1 MRLYMSILAALGL
14 TASACDKKEE
24 PKKPEQAAVVEPDKK
39 EEPAKTEPVKEEPV
53 KAEADAG
60 AAPAADAQAAAADAA
75 APAAPVDRAAAMLA
89 GLEAYAAGNID
100 ASLAQF
106 ADDAVWYSV
115 GSAQNPETKGKA
127 AIVEA
132 MKAMLKLGDAKMKAS
147 RVIEA
152 GDYVVVEYVAAG
164 KATTKAEDGTE
175 SSKDVAIPMALL
187 AQFNADGKVVAA
199 WHFRD
204 QIGAAQQAGVM
215 PGLPEGFQGPA
226 LAETAEVVKGD
237 ANAAN
242 AAIRDLYTAFFG
254 KVAAPDAIDG
264 AVAEH
269 VADDFTMYDGM
280 YGKTLDKAGLGAWIK
295 GYTGMFG
302 GLTVTVDNAVL
313 AGEYGAFVVT
323 NKATYKGGIPGVEA
337 KDQAVSW
344 RSLDVVRVKDGKF
357 TTFATYFNTTEVLV
371 QLGAMGGAAEK
382 PADAAAPTAFGVA
395 ACDTFVTAMTACLDK
410 VPEAARGAAK
420 DAFTKSIESW
430 KGIAAQGDA
439 AKGALETA
447 CKSALDASKQGMSA
461 LCPDVRWE

>member
-14 TASACDKKEE
+14 TTSACDKKEE
-24 PKKPEQAAVVEPDKK
+24 PKKPEQAAVEPEKK

-60 AAPAADAQAAAADAA
+60 AATAADAQAAQADAA
-75 APAAPVDRAAAMLA
+75 APAQPVDRAAVMLA
-89 GLEAYAAGNID
+89 GLEASAKGDID
-100 ASLAQF
+100 AALAQF
-106 ADDAVWYSV
+106 ADDVVWYSV
-115 GSAQNPETKGKA
+115 GSAERAEIKGKA
-127 AIVEA
+127 SVIEA
-132 MKAMLKLGDAKMKAS
+132 MKASPRLGDAKTKAS

-152 GDYVVVEYVAAG
+152 GDFVVVEYVAAG

-175 SSKDVAIPMALL
+175 SSRDVALPIALL
-187 AQFNADGKVVAA
+187 AQFNADGKVMAV

-204 QIGAAQQAGVM
+204 QVGAAQQMGAM

-226 LAETAEVVKGD
+226 LAETTEVVKGD
-237 ANAAN
+237 GN
-242 AAIRDLYTAFFG
+242 AAIKDLYTAFFG

-302 GLTVTVDNAVL
+302 GLTVTVDNAVM
-313 AGEYGAFVVT
+313 AGDHAAFVVT

-337 KDQAVSW
+337 KDQTVTW
-344 RSLDVVRVKDGKF
+344 KSLDVVKAKDGKF
-357 TTFATYFNTTEVLV
+357 ASFATYFNTTEVLV

-382 PADAAAPTAFGVA
+382 PADAAAPAPASFGVA

-420 DAFTKSIESW
+420 DAFTKSVESW

-439 AKGALETA
+439 AKSALETA
-447 CKSALDASKQGMSA
+447 CKSALDSSKQGMSA
-461 LCPDVRWE
+461 LCPDVKWE